1 MFMNLF
7 RRKEMKKEVVKT
19 IPKRGKIAGTAAVLK
34 QRAQPKKLPEE
45 LIGYISGK
53 DLLERGYLFFE
64 AERWYSIDRPENGV
78 VTVSS
83 WSSTEDADS
92 DGFGMEECYDW
103 WLLDEQLR
111 PIKGVPGFHDFSKN
125 DVCVNQKEWI
135 SMKNLAMER
144 VKQTGE

>member
-1 MFMNLF
+1 MNLF
-7 RRKEMKKEVVKT
+7 RRKQTKIEVEKT
-19 IPKRGKIAGTAAVLK
+19 IPKRGKIAGKAAALK

-111 PIKGVPGFHDFSKN
+111 PIKGVSGFHDFSKN
-125 DVCVNQKEWI
+125 DVYVNRKEWE

>member
-1 MFMNLF
+1 MNLF
-7 RRKEMKKEVVKT
+7 GRKQTKKTFSKMG
-19 IPKRGKIAGTAAVLK
+19 KRSGAAAVLK
-34 QRAQPKKLPEE
+34 QSAQPKKLPEE

-64 AERWYSIDRPENGV
+64 AERWYSIERPENGV

-83 WSSTEDADS
+83 WSSTEDADR

-111 PIKGVPGFHDFSKN
+111 PIRGIAGFHDFSKN
-125 DVCVNQKEWI
+125 DVYVNREEWARRKA
-135 SMKNLAMER
+135 MAMER
-144 VKQTGE
+144 VNSTY

>member
-1 MFMNLF
+1 MNLF
-7 RRKEMKKEVVKT
+7 SRKQTKKEVEKT
-19 IPKRGKIAGTAAVLK
+19 IPKRGKVAGKAAVLK

-64 AERWYSIDRPENGV
+64 AERCYSIDRPENGV

-111 PIKGVPGFHDFSKN
+111 PIKGVPGFHDFSRN
-125 DVCVNQKEWI
+125 DVYVNRKEWE
-135 SMKNLAMER
+135 SMKNLAMEH
-144 VKQTGE
+144 VKQTGK

>member
-1 MFMNLF
+1 MVMNLF
-7 RRKEMKKEVVKT
+7 RRKQTKKEVKKT
-19 IPKRGKIAGTAAVLK
+19 IHKMGKISGKAAVLK
-34 QRAQPKKLPEE
+34 QKAQPKKLPEE

-53 DLLERGYLFFE
+53 ALLERGYLFFE

-111 PIKGVPGFHDFSKN
+111 PIKGVPGFHDFSEN
-125 DVCVNQKEWI
+125 DVYVNREEWARRKA
-135 SMKNLAMER
+135 MAMER
-144 VKQTGE
+144 VNGTY

>member
-7 RRKEMKKEVVKT
+7 RRKQTKKEVGKR
-19 IPKRGKIAGTAAVLK
+19 IPKMGKLSGAAAGLK
-34 QRAQPKKLPEE
+34 QGAQPKKLPEE

-64 AERWYSIDRPENGV
+64 AERWYSINRPENGV

-111 PIKGVPGFHDFSKN
+111 PIKGVPGFHDFSRN
-125 DVCVNQKEWI
+125 DVYVNRKEWE

>member
-1 MFMNLF
+1 MG
-7 RRKEMKKEVVKT
+7 
-19 IPKRGKIAGTAAVLK
+19 KRSGAAAVLK
-34 QRAQPKKLPEE
+34 QSAQPKKLPEE

-64 AERWYSIDRPENGV
+64 AERWYSIERPENGV

-83 WSSTEDADS
+83 WSSTEDADR

-111 PIKGVPGFHDFSKN
+111 PIRGIAGFHDFSKN
-125 DVCVNQKEWI
+125 DVYVNREEWARRKA
-135 SMKNLAMER
+135 MAMER
-144 VKQTGE
+144 VNSTY